1 MIKPM
6 GGAFASNG
14 AFAANALESLA
25 GSADLIG
32 VRSRASYTRPFT
44 RVEELRV
51 QAESQYRQTEQR
63 LQQQLSET
71 EERLSA
77 LQSSREDSGSLL
89 LTDEQQQEI
98 DRFIEQR
105 SDIRKELRAVQRN
118 LDKDIES
125 LGTRLKVI
133 NIALVP
139 LLLTAFALFGVWRR
153 SREQDS

>member
-1 MIKPM
+1 M
-6 GGAFASNG
+6 
-14 AFAANALESLA
+14 
-25 GSADLIG
+25 
-32 VRSRASYTRPFT
+32 
-44 RVEELRV
+44 

-89 LTDEQQQEI
+89 LTDEQQREI